1 MKCPSC
7 GFEMV
12 PGYVMVM
19 GGSGLRWYNQ
29 NEKQH
34 KVLGVLGGQL
44 IAAPQLSNEYLPA
57 HRCYDCNSV
66 FTSLEMELG
75 NYDQASIDKAE

>member
-1 MKCPSC
+1 
-7 GFEMV
+7 MV

-19 GGSGLRWYNQ
+19 AGSGLRWYNQ

-34 KVLGVLGGQL
+34 KFLGALGGQL
-44 IAAPQLSNEYLPA
+44 IVASSPINEYLSA

-66 FTSLEMELG
+66 FTSLERELG
-75 NYDQASIDKAE
+75 DYDQASVDKAE